1 MPDEQKIEVSQLF
14 VEMAMGAAT
23 IAAFVLSRLEA
34 KGVLD
39 HAETAKALKDAVAM
53 IPKEMEG
60 HPRYNP
66 LVALHVLEQ
75 DKAMRHALPFD
86 WK

>member
-1 MPDEQKIEVSQLF
+1 MAETKIEVSELF
-14 VEMAMGAAT
+14 TEMAMGAAT
-23 IAAFVLSRLEA
+23 VAAFVLSRLEA

-39 HAETAKALKDAVAM
+39 HAETTKALKQAVDM
-53 IPKEMEG
+53 IPKDMEG

-66 LVALHVLEQ
+66 LVALHILVQ
-75 DKAMRHALPFD
+75 DPAMRNALPFD